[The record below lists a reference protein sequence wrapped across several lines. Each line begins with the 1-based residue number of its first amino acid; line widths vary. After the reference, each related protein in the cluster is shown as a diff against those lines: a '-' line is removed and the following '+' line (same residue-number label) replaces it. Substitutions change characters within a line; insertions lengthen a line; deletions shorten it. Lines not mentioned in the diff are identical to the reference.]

1 MVYGAVCCAGGHGN
15 GWAKCRHQKLEKS
28 ALSFFANHGACGWI
42 GQAATLLRGRR
53 GQFVIDVSVEGD
65 SLQDEHD
72 HDHDH
77 GHGHGH
83 GLGHQPGG
91 HVEDMAMPSPVA
103 RLVKSVQSFQR
114 LHTQGSGSVPL
125 GTSRVRADNPYNA
138 TELLSS
144 AVWDVDKMTP
154 QTLALPLQ
162 SLGTSR
168 PEVCHAMRLA
178 MRHNIPIATK
188 PFFVCVFPCFFI
200 VRIGSCGSKQC

>member
-1 MVYGAVCCAGGHGN
+1 
-15 GWAKCRHQKLEKS
+15 
-28 ALSFFANHGACGWI
+28 
-42 GQAATLLRGRR
+42 
-53 GQFVIDVSVEGD
+53 
-65 SLQDEHD
+65 
-72 HDHDH
+72 
-77 GHGHGH
+77 
-83 GLGHQPGG
+83 
-91 HVEDMAMPSPVA
+91 VEDMAMPSPVA